1 LIGNFCRYLKHFFQI
16 RLYRKYKINYLQI
29 RAGSQRLSIATE
41 VFDLLHKFTTGL
53 KTMELAQLILAYL
66 FDVVFYGFSTL
77 FIFDFLWGLNALIQK
92 EFETPVIQSTQS
104 IQLQSIPINSML
116 ADPWDLPL
124 ERSHQAQKEVLP
136 VPAIVSKASK
146 KNAQMQP
153 TAEAQAEKLTFEQ
166 VCIEFAE
173 KGLALERHR
182 SGHYCYRVVF
192 GCESPPRFKRLQ
204 EALDWLSVSFADKS
218 QPEESLLLVE

>member
-1 LIGNFCRYLKHFFQI
+1 V
-16 RLYRKYKINYLQI
+16 
-29 RAGSQRLSIATE
+29 RAAIRLSIATE

-53 KTMELAQLILAYL
+53 KTMELAQLILTYL
-66 FDVVFYGFSTL
+66 FDFVFYGFSTL

-92 EFETPVIQSTQS
+92 EFETPAIQS
-104 IQLQSIPINSML
+104 IQSIPISSML

-136 VPAIVSKASK
+136 VPVVVSKAFK
-146 KNAQMQP
+146 KDAQMQP
-153 TAEAQAEKLTFEQ
+153 TAETQAEKLTFNQ
-166 VCIEFAE
+166 VCVEFA
-173 KGLALERHR
+173 KRGLALERHR

-204 EALDWLSVSFADKS
+204 EALDWLAATAANKS
-218 QPEESLLLVE
+218 QSEGKALLPLVE